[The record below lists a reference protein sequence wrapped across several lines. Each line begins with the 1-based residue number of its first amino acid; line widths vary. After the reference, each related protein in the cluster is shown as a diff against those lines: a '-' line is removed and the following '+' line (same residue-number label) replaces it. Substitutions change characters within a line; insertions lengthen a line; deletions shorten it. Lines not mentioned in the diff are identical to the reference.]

1 MTTVHARSRIAW
13 KISGALAAAGAL
25 AALSA
30 PVAAA
35 PDAASAEALARQ
47 NNCFKCH
54 SVSKKKDGPSFSETA
69 AKYKGKP
76 EAEARLVTHLTTG
89 EKAKF
94 PDGHEE
100 EHKIIKAKDEAEVKN
115 LVNWILAQ

>member
-1 MTTVHARSRIAW
+1 MKTFDVPRSVITA
-13 KISGALAAAGAL
+13 ALATAAIAL
-25 AALSA
+25 TMPAH
-30 PVAAA
+30 AA
-35 PDAASAEALARQ
+35 PDAAAAEALVRQ

-54 SVSKKKDGPSFSETA
+54 SVDKKKDGPSFAETA

-76 EAEARLVTHLTTG
+76 EAEARLFTHLTTG

-100 EHKIIKAKDEAEVKN
+100 EHKIMKAKDEAEIKN
-115 LVNWILAQ
+115 AIAWILAR

>member
-1 MTTVHARSRIAW
+1 MWQFLLRR
-13 KISGALAAAGAL
+13 
-25 AALSA
+25 
-30 PVAAA
+30 AAA
-35 PDAASAEALARQ
+35 PLAMLAVLIVAPAARAVDEDAAQALARA

-54 SVSKKKDGPSFSETA
+54 SVDKKKDGPSFKETA

-76 EAEARLVTHLTTG
+76 DAQDKIVHHLTSG

-100 EHKIIKAKDEAEVKN
+100 DHKIVKAKDPAEVKN
-115 LVNWILAQ
+115 LADWVLSR

>member
-1 MTTVHARSRIAW
+1 MEDGFDMKFLKCTGAVGGLALSLAGLLA
-13 KISGALAAAGAL
+13 SPAALAVDA
-25 AALSA
+25 
-30 PVAAA
+30 
-35 PDAASAEALARQ
+35 DAAQALARQ

-54 SVSKKKDGPSFSETA
+54 SVEKKKDGPSFKETA

-76 EAEARLVTHLTTG
+76 EAQDRIVKHLTSG

-100 EHKIIKAKDEAEVKN
+100 DHKIIKAKDPAEIKN
-115 LVNWILAQ
+115 LADWILAQ

>member
-1 MTTVHARSRIAW
+1 MKRFDVPRSSLAI
-13 KISGALAAAGAL
+13 ALATAAIAL
-25 AALSA
+25 AM
-30 PVAAA
+30 PVQAA
-35 PDAASAEALARQ
+35 PDAAAAEALARQ

-54 SVSKKKDGPSFSETA
+54 SVSKKKDGPSFAETA

-76 EAEARLVTHLTTG
+76 DAEARLVKHLTSG

-100 EHKIIKAKDEAEVKN
+100 EHKVIKAKDEAEIKN
-115 LVNWILAQ
+115 IVAWILAQ

>member
-1 MTTVHARSRIAW
+1 MSFKSLLSA
-13 KISGALAAAGAL
+13 SGPLLALALFLGASP
-25 AALSA
+25 ASA
-30 PVAAA
+30 VDD
-35 PDAASAEALARQ
+35 DAAQALARQ

-54 SVSKKKDGPSFSETA
+54 SVDKKKDGPAFKEVA

-76 EAEARLVTHLTTG
+76 DAEERIVHHLTSG

-100 EHKIIKAKDEAEVKN
+100 DHKIIKAKDPAEVKN
-115 LVNWILAQ
+115 LADWILSR

>member
-1 MTTVHARSRIAW
+1 MTRLFLQGVAAPLAVL
-13 KISGALAAAGAL
+13 AL
-25 AALSA
+25 LSA
-30 PVAAA
+30 PAAWA
-35 PDAASAEALARQ
+35 VDEDAAQALARA

-54 SVSKKKDGPSFSETA
+54 SVDKKKDGPSFKETA

-76 EAEARLVTHLTTG
+76 DAEDKIVHHLTSG

-100 EHKIIKAKDEAEVKN
+100 DHKIVKAKDPAEVKN
-115 LVNWILAQ
+115 LADWVLSR

>member
-1 MTTVHARSRIAW
+1 MLNPRPRPYFAVATM
-13 KISGALAAAGAL
+13 L
-25 AALSA
+25 AALTLPGVSGA
-30 PVAAA
+30 M
-35 PDAASAEALARQ
+35 DADTAQALARQ

-54 SVSKKKDGPSFSETA
+54 SVDKKKDGPAYKEVA

-76 EAEARLVTHLTTG
+76 EAPDRLVKHLTTG

-100 EHKIIKAKDEAEVKN
+100 EHKVIKAKDAAEVKN
-115 LVNWILAQ
+115 LVDWILAQ